1 MRLPRA
7 ARGAESTEAL
17 LIGMNMQTAPDE
29 SGSGHLTVIG

>member
-1 MRLPRA
+1 MRLPRV

-17 LIGMNMQTAPDE
+17 LIGMSMQTTPHE